1 MNSDEVKKYIRERS
15 ELFWYIKEAEKENIS
30 LEFLV
35 ETILNFGSLD
45 DVKKLFDLIGIEKTA
60 GIFYKQISRKRCNYL
75 PKVKNYFTLYFN
87 RHVQGNINRKP
98 T

>member
-35 ETILNFGSLD
+35 KTILNFGSLD

-60 GIFYKQISRKRCNYL
+60 VFSISKFHGKGVTIFQR
-75 PKVKNYFTLYFN
+75 
-87 RHVQGNINRKP
+87 
-98 T
+98 